1 MYNQDIFF
9 VLSVISF
16 FLIALIKGV
25 YWKHAK
31 LLFMGVFAQRYSNQY
46 LREDNVTKKNTSL
59 ILSILMVL
67 NFSIFIWQT
76 IFSENTSFSHF
87 FTVIFFTTI
96 YYLTK
101 YVLMVVL
108 GFIFNVSQV
117 MKISIFYS
125 FLFDKILSFIL
136 FPLLVLTHFFIL
148 KFELEISLFVLCIF
162 ILFYMLKCFGIFRSG
177 INSFGFS
184 RVYLFL
190 YICILEI
197 IPLLLVYK
205 RFF

>member
-1 MYNQDIFF
+1 M
-9 VLSVISF
+9 ISF
-16 FLIALIKGV
+16 LISSVLYTFYKNNIRELLLGV
-25 YWKHAK
+25 VSQTY
-31 LLFMGVFAQRYSNQY
+31 VNQY